1 MQICALA
8 GYYLNPDLKAKYGAD
23 LVEVPDEAA
32 MLDKLV
38 AGDCVAG
45 TELRA
50 GSGGGLHA
58 DGRWRGVLQGRT
70 LQDVGGGLAAALSLH
85 PRRV

>member
-45 TELRA
+45 TECERDRVVGCMRTAA
-50 GSGGGLHA
+50 GGVCCKGGPC
-58 DGRWRGVLQGRT
+58 RT
-70 LQDVGGGLAAALSLH
+70 LGED
-85 PRRV
+85 